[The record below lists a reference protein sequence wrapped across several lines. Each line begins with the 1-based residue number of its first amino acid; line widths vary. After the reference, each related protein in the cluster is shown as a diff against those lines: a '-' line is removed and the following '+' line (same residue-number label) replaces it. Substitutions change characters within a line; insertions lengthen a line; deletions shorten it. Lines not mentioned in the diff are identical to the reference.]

1 MKELLNEWK
10 KFLSEQH
17 TTERT
22 YSDWVKNYILN
33 SETINKKPKLKAYK
47 DTGGVPTIG
56 YGTTIYPNGTRVK
69 MGDKTD
75 PKKAMQYLVSGINEA
90 AMVVNKRITKDLK
103 QNQFDALV
111 CLVYNLGS
119 GNLRD
124 STLLKL
130 INTNPDDP
138 KITDT
143 FLLYI
148 KDKDD
153 TELSHNLERRKF
165 EAALYFSPE
174 GKIPPIPAPPPPK
187 PEKPIMSGG
196 KPEMSIP

>member
-90 AMVVNKRITKDLK
+90 ASVVNRRVTQDLN

-111 CLVYNLGS
+111 CLTYNLGS

-124 STLLKL
+124 SSLLKL
-130 INTNPDDP
+130 VNAKPDDP
-138 KITDT
+138 RIKKE
-143 FLLYI
+143 FELYI
-148 KDKDD
+148 HDKSDNPL
-153 TELSHNLERRKF
+153 EHNLTRRKF
-165 EAALYFSPE
+165 EAELYSSPE
-174 GKIPPIPAPPPPK
+174 GKVPPIPAPPPPK

-196 KPEMSIP
+196 EPEMSIP